1 MEIAMANVSAKVTEI
16 NLKLKPQELSMII
29 DSLYRDLDDMTMGN
43 DDFSLVTLN
52 VEGKLPFYK
61 VEKQSDPHVRK
72 YYIKYTR
79 LARQLDRMYVKL
91 RKLGGTW

>member
-29 DSLYRDLDDMTMGN
+29 DSLYRDLDDMTTGN
-43 DDFSLVTLN
+43 DDFSQVTLN
-52 VEGKLPFYK
+52 VDGKLPFYK

-72 YYIKYTR
+72 WFIQYTR

>member
-16 NLKLKPQELSMII
+16 NLKVKPQELSILL
-29 DSLYRDLDDMTMGN
+29 DALYDAMSEMETVN

-61 VEKQSDPHVRK
+61 VEKQSDPHVREWF
-72 YYIKYTR
+72 IKYRR
-79 LARQLDRMYVKL
+79 LAVQLDRMYVKVI
-91 RKLGGTW
+91 KLGGV